1 MHSEIKTSLA
11 RRTFLSQ
18 SGLSLG
24 TCALSS
30 LLARDSQASELNP
43 GLPGLPHFAPK
54 AKRVIW
60 LMMSGAPSHVDLFD
74 HKPILTKDRGKQIPE
89 SIHKGQKLSTMTQG
103 KGKPC
108 MGSIRPLRQHGKSGA
123 WISDLLPNTAKIA
136 DDLCFIRSMKTEQ
149 VNHAPAMTFL
159 LTGAEQPGRPSAG
172 AWLSYGLGS
181 DNDNLP
187 TYCVM
192 TSRDKEGT
200 CGQLFYDFYWSAGFL
215 PSKFQGVKFR
225 GGGDPVLYL
234 SNPNGLERDLRRTQ
248 LDGLAELN
256 RQRFARVGDPEIQT
270 RIAQYEMSFRM
281 QKAMPEVINFSDE
294 PKHIIDRYGPQV
306 QQRGTFAS
314 NCLMARRLAERGVKF
329 IQLMHSG
336 WDQHSNLPTQFAEQ
350 CKDTDAP
357 AAALVRD
364 LKERGILEETLVIW
378 GGEFGRTPFGQGD
391 INNKKKHGR
400 DHHPYA
406 YSIWMAGGGTKA
418 GTQHGQT
425 DDYGYNVVEDKV
437 HPHDL
442 QATIMRLMGVDHE
455 RLTFKFQ
462 GRHYRLT
469 DVHGEVVNEVI
480 A

>member
-1 MHSEIKTSLA
+1 MNLEMKTSLA

-18 SGLSLG
+18 SGLSIG
-24 TCALSS
+24 AGALSS
-30 LLARDSQASELNP
+30 LLSRDSQASELNP
-43 GLPGLPHFAPK
+43 GLPDLPHFAPK

-74 HKPILTKDRGKQIPE
+74 HKPILAKDRGKQIPE

-108 MGSIRPLRQHGKSGA
+108 MGSIRPLRQRGKSGA
-123 WISDLLPNTAKIA
+123 WISDLLPNTAEIA

-234 SNPNGLERDLRRTQ
+234 SNPNGLERELRRTQ

-256 RQRFARVGDPEIQT
+256 RQRFAQVGDPEIQT

-281 QKAMPEVINFSDE
+281 QKAMPEVIDFSDE

-350 CKDTDAP
+350 CRDTDAP

-364 LKERGILEETLVIW
+364 LKERGLLEDTLVIW

-418 GTQHGQT
+418 GMQHGLT
-425 DDYGYNVVEDKV
+425 DDYGYNVVEGKV